1 MGYMGDCNR
10 LLCYLYLNKFIAP
23 TVATI
28 IPNANPIPIA
38 EEYFWIHY
46 LHDKDSTIL
55 YNNYIHNFLGGS
67 ALKNSKI
74 KFVRTWCIFELQK
87 SQVVFDWF

>member
-1 MGYMGDCNR
+1 MGCMGDCIR

-55 YNNYIHNFLGGS
+55 YNNYIHKKCEVYISHIHRFL
-67 ALKNSKI
+67 
-74 KFVRTWCIFELQK
+74 RIFKLTICVTSSINEME
-87 SQVVFDWF
+87 V